1 MAVQKVERDDDK
13 DGFELWHVTVGE
25 GELPASD
32 GVSPADGAVAS
43 PAVDDALE
51 AAGVVPLF
59 VPKVVSV
66 DEAARTFEARVF
78 PMPEATIA
86 SAEPY
91 PLGHVPAPRVSEKD
105 VDEAVH
111 ELVASHGKLATL
123 VGRQRPR
130 MGDTVVIDIEA
141 RAAGG
146 KVADLC
152 HTNMRYLVGS
162 AELPGKITTLLL
174 GMNIRGSMRT
184 RLSQGWR
191 VGGELGDGGRSRAC
205 DVRVA
210 LRDILYVK
218 APELTDAW
226 VEENMPGAH
235 DVSGLRAIVR
245 KTLLDNARARQ
256 HDELLERA
264 ADQLTGRVTSRP
276 PQAAVAEMARLSYE
290 GLNEQ
295 VHGGG
300 YTITEYLTSQ
310 KIDEPTLLKM
320 IDRQAASQL
329 CRMMALDALA
339 RDNRLEP
346 GEDDYEQAA
355 RTAGKAGIEH
365 PREALVS
372 SFGRVYARQ
381 LALRARAN
389 EWLLER
395 QGLGR

>member
-1 MAVQKVERDDDK
+1 MAVVKVERHADEG
-13 DGFELWHVTVGE
+13 GFELWHVTVGE
-25 GELPASD
+25 GVALPERDGPAS
-32 GVSPADGAVAS
+32 S
-43 PAVDDALE
+43 AVDDALE
-51 AAGVVPLF
+51 AEGVVPLF

-66 DEAARTFEARVF
+66 DDAAHAFDVRVF
-78 PMPEATIA
+78 PMPEASIA
-86 SAEPY
+86 SSEPY
-91 PLGHVPAPRVSEKD
+91 PFGHVPGPKVSEQD
-105 VDEAVH
+105 VDAAVA

-141 RAAGG
+141 RAVGG
-146 KVADLC
+146 KVADLSR
-152 HTNMRYLVGS
+152 TNFRYLVGS
-162 AELPGKITTLLL
+162 AELPGKVTTLLL
-174 GMNIRGSMRT
+174 SMNIRDSKRMR
-184 RLSQGWR
+184 LAQGWR
-191 VGGELGDGGRSRAC
+191 VKGELGDGGRSRAC
-205 DVRVA
+205 DVKVA

-218 APELTDAW
+218 SPELTDAW
-226 VEENMPGAH
+226 VAENMPGAH
-235 DVSGLRAIVR
+235 DVAGLRAIVR
-245 KTLLDNARARQ
+245 KTLVGNARARQ

-264 ADQLTGRVTSRP
+264 AGQLTGRVTTRP
-276 PQAAVAEMARLSYE
+276 PEAAVAEMARSSYE

-320 IDRQAASQL
+320 LDRQAEAQL
-329 CRMMALDALA
+329 SRMMALDALA

-346 GEDDYEQAA
+346 GEEDYAQAA
-355 RTAGKAGIEH
+355 RTVGKAGIER
-365 PREALVS
+365 PREALES

-381 LALRARAN
+381 LAVRARAN